1 MLLYGGRAQACITY
15 FSLYMSADSLNGF
28 IEDMLPFFYGKRVV
42 YVDVGAYTGDVF
54 KAVCESS
61 LGVKESYL
69 FEPNPINFEKLQGT
83 LEKLK
88 RKNVFLYNWALSDS
102 EGEVTLSLMSDL
114 SKVTERDGLV
124 DNVKYAKAKCV
135 RLDSV
140 VEGITGKHVSIL
152 KIDVEGFEMSVL
164 AGAAKTFDEQAV
176 DVIYIEAG
184 YDPDNTQQCY
194 YRKIEDYFNSKG
206 YYLYKIYEQK
216 NNWMADSPFLRR
228 VNLAFMSKSFSNN
241 HPYKIVK
248 ELYAKDQALQ
258 AESKRAKELDA
269 LLAERDKQLEAES
282 KQRDELKAQLEES
295 ALKLANAEKSVKE
308 LSSKFEESEALLQL
322 EEERGNGFE
331 AKLDECEQ
339 RLHAEGL
346 KSGELASRLAVL
358 ERELQLY
365 QNESQRV
372 EQVSATILEALNTRD
387 FVALQE
393 LSGQCKRLDEDCA
406 RLKSEVVA
414 LRQTRERLKSKNALT
429 ETKLQTMEEQC
440 ESLTRSYRYFY
451 RGMIQLQASNSD
463 FKTRIRGMQASRKW
477 RFANLV
483 ARGLSSPG
491 GFFRFPFGVLKLVT
505 APRCDTEG
513 IDGLDLPEF
522 SRFFDERMVP
532 ISTSWDYYVFGLPIA
547 EAVYEIRNL
556 QDPKRFQPV
565 VEVYQE
571 NDQSWVQASY
581 EQDHKFYLRLKG
593 GDPSTGCL
601 KLRMR
606 NGIKAV
612 VNMKFVQRDQ
622 HSPVTSPPQPDEPIR
637 KQDKNAIWNANELIE
652 SGKVFEGLKYA
663 SERAAG
669 FSRKAILLLEAN
681 AHHGDE
687 NKWLDYL
694 NRYIGQFGIEP
705 LYLEK
710 SKADRFMRIA
720 CRAPSASVKGPLI
733 SVIMP
738 AFNAETYIERS
749 VTSILNQ
756 TWANVELIV
765 VDDVSQ
771 DRTYDILRSI
781 AAKDKRLRVYRNVK
795 NVGPYA
801 AKNLALGVAKGAFIT
816 GHDAD
821 DWAHP
826 RRLENQVNV
835 MLSNPRIKAVLARM
849 LRMRSDGS
857 LVSFSKLGK
866 FSDDGVL
873 RIASISCMFERGF
886 LLEKLGGWDG
896 VRFGADSELIGRC
909 EAVYSDQIENA
920 RQLSMLCLDA
930 EGSLTNHPEMGVSKK
945 TGLSPIRLEYRDHWK
960 AWHKELNSDACR
972 IHRFD
977 ERRHFDA
984 PAEVIVPV
992 EDILLNMRQF
1002 AR

>member
-42 YVDVGAYTGDVF
+42 YVDVGAYTGTVF
-54 KAVCESS
+54 RKVCESS
-61 LGVKESYL
+61 LDVRESYL
-69 FEPNPINFEKLQGT
+69 FEPNPINFDKLQDAIN
-83 LEKLK
+83 KLK
-88 RKNVFLYNWALSDS
+88 EKPERVKRNNIYSYNWALSDS
-102 EGEVTLSLMSDL
+102 EGEVTLSLMLDL
-114 SKVTERDGLV
+114 SKVTEGDGLV

-164 AGAAKTFDEQAV
+164 AGAEKTFDEQAV

-206 YYLYKIYEQK
+206 YYLYKIYEQMY
-216 NNWMADSPFLRR
+216 NWMADSPFLRR

-269 LLAERDKQLEAES
+269 LLAESCKQLEVELKQLEAERDKQLEAES

-358 ERELQLY
+358 ERELQ
-365 QNESQRV
+365 
-372 EQVSATILEALNTRD
+372 
-387 FVALQE
+387 
-393 LSGQCKRLDEDCA
+393 
-406 RLKSEVVA
+406 
-414 LRQTRERLKSKNALT
+414 
-429 ETKLQTMEEQC
+429 TMEEQC

-451 RGMIQLQASNSD
+451 RGMIQLQASNTD
-463 FKTRIRGMQASRKW
+463 FKTRILGMQASRKW

-513 IDGLDLPEF
+513 IDGLELPEF

-622 HSPVTSPPQPDEPIR
+622 HTPVTSPPQPDEPIHLQER
-637 KQDKNAIWNANELIE
+637 NAILAASEMIE

-663 SERAAG
+663 SERATG

-720 CRAPSASVKGPLI
+720 CRAPCASVKGPLI

-756 TWANVELIV
+756 TWADVELIV

-849 LRMRSDGS
+849 LRMELDGRMGRI
-857 LVSFSKLGK
+857 SKINK
-866 FSDDGVL
+866 YTDDGVL

-930 EGSLTNHPEMGVSKK
+930 EGSLTNDPKTGVPKT

-960 AWHKELNSDACR
+960 AWHKEINSDACR

>member
-1 MLLYGGRAQACITY
+1 MLLCVGRTQACITY

-42 YVDVGAYTGDVF
+42 YVDVGAYTGTVF
-54 KAVCESS
+54 RKVCESS
-61 LGVKESYL
+61 LDVRESYL
-69 FEPNPINFEKLQGT
+69 FEPNPVNYEKLQDAIN
-83 LEKLK
+83 KLK
-88 RKNVFLYNWALSDS
+88 EKPERVKRNNIYSYNWALSDS

-164 AGAAKTFDEQAV
+164 AGAEKTFDEQAV

-206 YYLYKIYEQK
+206 YYLYKIYEQMY
-216 NNWMADSPFLRR
+216 NWMADSPFLRR

-258 AESKRAKELDA
+258 AESK
-269 LLAERDKQLEAES
+269 
-282 KQRDELKAQLEES
+282 QR
-295 ALKLANAEKSVKE
+295 
-308 LSSKFEESEALLQL
+308 
-322 EEERGNGFE
+322 
-331 AKLDECEQ
+331 DECEQ

-358 ERELQLY
+358 ERELQ
-365 QNESQRV
+365 
-372 EQVSATILEALNTRD
+372 
-387 FVALQE
+387 
-393 LSGQCKRLDEDCA
+393 
-406 RLKSEVVA
+406 
-414 LRQTRERLKSKNALT
+414 
-429 ETKLQTMEEQC
+429 TMEEQC
-440 ESLTRSYRYFY
+440 ESLTRSCRYFY
-451 RGMIQLQASNSD
+451 RGMIQLQASNTD

-606 NGIKAV
+606 NGINAV
-612 VNMKFVQRDQ
+612 VNMKFVQSDQ
-622 HSPVTSPPQPDEPIR
+622 HTPVTSPRQPDEPIR
-637 KQDKNAIWNANELIE
+637 KPEKHAIWNANELIE
-652 SGKVFEGLKYA
+652 SGKVFEGLKHA

-669 FSRKAILLLEAN
+669 FSRQAVLLLEAN
-681 AHHGDE
+681 VHHGDE

-738 AFNAETYIERS
+738 AFNAEKYIERS

-801 AKNLALGVAKGAFIT
+801 SKNLALGVAKGAFIT

-849 LRMRSDGS
+849 LRMGLDGRTG
-857 LVSFSKLGK
+857 VISKINK
-866 FSDDGVL
+866 YSDDGVL
-873 RIASISCMFERGF
+873 RLASISCMFERGF
-886 LLEKLGGWDG
+886 LLEKLGGWDC

-930 EGSLTNHPEMGVSKK
+930 EGSLTNHPETGISKE
-945 TGLSPIRLEYRDHWK
+945 TGPSPTRVAYRGYWME
-960 AWHKELNSDACR
+960 WHKELKSDACR

-992 EDILLNMRQF
+992 EDIRLNMRQF